1 MRGGPYP
8 TRLVRA
14 FELSRESNF
23 NEIAS
28 RGIEPRLVW
37 IYLDRW
43 ARPKIAGALV
53 STDNRPSV
61 DQAVS
66 SGLSAIRK
74 CAEQRVVQEG

>member
-1 MRGGPYP
+1 MRGRPYP

-23 NEIAS
+23 SEIAT
-28 RGIEPRLVW
+28 RGIEPRLG
-37 IYLDRW
+37 LDSSRRMGETEDR
-43 ARPKIAGALV
+43 AVAV